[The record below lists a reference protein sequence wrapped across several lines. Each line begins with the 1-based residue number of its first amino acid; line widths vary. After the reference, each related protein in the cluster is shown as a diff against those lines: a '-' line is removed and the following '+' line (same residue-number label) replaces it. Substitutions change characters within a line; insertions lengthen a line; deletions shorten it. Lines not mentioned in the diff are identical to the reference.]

1 MCIRQS
7 DVSVITMIFGIYVRS
22 YDSFITGKRQVIPS
36 NMKKAKPIMIQYEL
50 WSNGTKPGPDPP
62 PRSSASYNAK
72 YEVMITQI
80 TIKKTAMVK
89 AFENFSIVRIHTI
102 GLYKMKTPIP
112 INHKGILSSSPS
124 R

>member
-1 MCIRQS
+1 MCIIQS
-7 DVSVITMIFGIYVRS
+7 DVKERTMILGIFVRS
-22 YDSFITGKRQVIPS
+22 WDSFITGKRQVIPS
-36 NMKKAKPIMIQYEL
+36 NMKKAKPIIIQHEFL
-50 WSNGTKPGPDPP
+50 FTGTKPGPDPP
-62 PRSSASYNAK
+62 RSSASYKAK

-80 TIKKTAMVK
+80 TIKKTAIVK
-89 AFENFSIVRIHTI
+89 ALENFSIVRIQTI